1 MATPTVILIGADKGG
16 VGKTTV
22 ARTLLDYFAAQEI
35 PTRAFDTEPPKA
47 PCIAFIPR
55 LAKSSM

>member
-22 ARTLLDYFAAQEI
+22 TRTLLDYFAAQEI
-35 PTRAFDTEPPKA
+35 PTRAFDTDPPQR
-47 PCIAFIPR
+47 R
-55 LAKSSM
+55 LASLSSQN